1 MRRIR
6 RLTVGLL
13 LALAGLVL
21 LAAPASAHTG
31 FESSDPADGASLD
44 APVDLITLVF
54 TGPAEPT
61 GDGFQVLDPSGELR
75 QPAEATTDD
84 GSVWVLRF
92 DPPIAG
98 GAVGVRWMVKAP
110 DAHPIDGSFS
120 FTAPAPAPQVEEEAP
135 SPQVATAAA
144 PPVAEASPADV
155 DLQAF
160 LDTEG
165 GPTATARRVGAVG
178 RFIMLAGTLLGIGAL
193 VFAGVVLRGDRSD
206 VRHVLHWVRRAGVL
220 AVVGGLVQLAA
231 KIAVEGGGTWSA
243 VWSPS
248 DIGAVVGSSFGLA
261 VGLRIVGGLA
271 LVSGARIDI
280 AQAAGTADPVIAIK
294 ELVGAGSSGASG
306 ADGFPADPGA
316 GPAAGEPYL
325 HDGDQV
331 WLPTLS
337 SSGAV
342 LGAFALLAAHLFD
355 GHTVTKGPRLV
366 TGVVDVIHVAGGAV
380 WVGGVLM
387 LASVLWRRR
396 RQHREVRALQL
407 GVRFSVVASIALV
420 AVGVA
425 GLILTVIIL
434 DSPSELWATEWGR
447 VLIAKTLFVVVA
459 AAAGGYN
466 HKVLIPQLDQAP
478 DDAVLAD
485 RFRTVVTGEAVALVA
500 VVVLTALL
508 MGAAS

>member
-1 MRRIR
+1 MRSIR
-6 RLTVGLL
+6 LLTVGLV
-13 LALAGLVL
+13 LAPAGLVL

-44 APVDLITLVF
+44 APVDTITLDF

-61 GDGFQVLDPSGELR
+61 GNGFQVLDPTGELR
-75 QPAEATTDD
+75 RPTEATTDD
-84 GSVWVLRF
+84 GTVWVLRF
-92 DPPIAG
+92 DPPISG

-120 FTAPAPAPQVEEEAP
+120 FTVPAPVPPPGEEDPAPQVGTESPSPQVEEELP
-135 SPQVATAAA
+135 AA
-144 PPVAEASPADV
+144 PQAAPVAASPVGDASPAEA
-155 DLQAF
+155 DLEAF

-165 GPTATARRVGAVG
+165 GPTATPRRVGAVG

-193 VFAGVVLRGDRSD
+193 VFAGVVLRGDASD

-220 AVVGGLVQLAA
+220 VVVGALVQLAA

-243 VWSPS
+243 WWSPS

-261 VGLRIVGGLA
+261 VGLRVVGGLA

-280 AQAAGTADPVIAIK
+280 ARAEGTADPVMAIK
-294 ELVGAGSSGASG
+294 ELVGAGVGSSGGSG
-306 ADGFPADPGA
+306 ADGLPDDSAAGPGA
-316 GPAAGEPYL
+316 GREPYL
-325 HDGDQV
+325 HDGDHV
-331 WLPTLS
+331 WLPTLG

-342 LGAFALLAAHLFD
+342 LGALALLAAHLFD

-396 RQHREVRALQL
+396 RQHREARALQL
-407 GVRFSVVASIALV
+407 GVRFSVVATIALV
-420 AVGVA
+420 AVGLA
-425 GLILTVIIL
+425 GLILTAIIL
-434 DSPSELWATEWGR
+434 DSPSELWSTEWGACSSR
-447 VLIAKTLFVVVA
+447 RRCSSHSRLW
-459 AAAGGYN
+459 
-466 HKVLIPQLDQAP
+466 P
-478 DDAVLAD
+478 
-485 RFRTVVTGEAVALVA
+485 
-500 VVVLTALL
+500 
-508 MGAAS
+508 GATTTRC